1 MARLGWKWHGSG
13 DPCHEAP
20 LLPVSRLARLR
31 AGQGARTLAGLMS
44 YKRIISTMG
53 CPELALDEVA
63 ALAQRHA
70 LDGVEL
76 RALAGTIDLPAHFA
90 SAYGSPEA
98 LAARRSAVPVT
109 AFCTSLKA
117 VGATAADRVAFLAL
131 IPWAE
136 ALGVPWLR
144 VFDGGRTADEAELA
158 EAADTVRW
166 WRGLR
171 AKSGWKTDI
180 MIETHDTLLTGAAVR
195 RFLAAAPG
203 TAIRWDSH
211 HTWKK
216 GGEDPPV
223 TWAAIKD
230 AVVSIDVKDSISLP
244 SARHPYTY
252 VLPGDG
258 EFPMAPLRAMLQ
270 AEYGGPVSLE
280 WEKMWHPYL
289 PPLDEALTAAEEN
302 RWW

>member
-1 MARLGWKWHGSG
+1 MPYR
-13 DPCHEAP
+13 
-20 LLPVSRLARLR
+20 
-31 AGQGARTLAGLMS
+31 
-44 YKRIISTMG
+44 RIISTMG
-53 CPELALDEVA
+53 CPELTLDVAA
-63 ALAQRHA
+63 ALALHHA

-76 RALAGTIDLPAHFA
+76 RALAGTIDLPTHFA
-90 SAYGSPEA
+90 SAYGAPEA
-98 LAARRSAVPVT
+98 LAARRPAVPVT

-117 VGATAADRVAFLAL
+117 VGATAADRAAFLAL

-144 VFDGGRTADEAELA
+144 VFDGGKAADAAELA

-166 WRGLR
+166 WRELR
-171 AKSGWKTDI
+171 AKHGWKTDI
-180 MIETHDTLLTGAAVR
+180 MIETHDSLLTGAVVR
-195 RFLAAAPG
+195 RLLAVAPG

-216 GGEDPPV
+216 GGEDPV
-223 TWAAIKD
+223 ATWQAIKN
-230 AVVSIDVKDSISLP
+230 AVVSIDVKDSISRP

-258 EFPMAPLRAMLQ
+258 EFPMAPLRAVLR
-270 AEYGGPVSLE
+270 AEYGGPLSLE
-280 WEKMWHPYL
+280 WEKLWHPSL
-289 PPLDEALTAAEEN
+289 PPLDEALAAAERN